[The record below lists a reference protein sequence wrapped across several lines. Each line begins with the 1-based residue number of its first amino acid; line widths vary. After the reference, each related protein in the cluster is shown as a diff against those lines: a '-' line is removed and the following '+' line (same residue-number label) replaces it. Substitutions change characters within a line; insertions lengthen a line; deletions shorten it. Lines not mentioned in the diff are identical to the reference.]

1 MSSMAP
7 TIIIN
12 PDGQVSMV
20 IGSAGGAKITTAIA
34 NSIIL
39 HYYMKSNLTLEEI
52 FWSKRLHHQLL
63 PNIVSFEPD
72 FDQHIIDG
80 LAALNH
86 TMDKIKTSIGF
97 GALVGV
103 LKVGEA
109 VSAAYDPRRGGSTAV
124 FSGTKPS

>member
-1 MSSMAP
+1 
-7 TIIIN
+7 
-12 PDGQVSMV
+12 MV

-39 HYYMKSNLTLEEI
+39 HYYMKSNSTLEEI
-52 FWSKRLHHQLL
+52 FSSKRLHHQLL

-86 TMDKIKTSIGF
+86 TMEKIKTTIGF

-103 LKVGEA
+103 LKEGEA

-124 FSGTKPS
+124 FKGTNPS